1 MAQKRD
7 YYEVLGVSKSASKDE
22 IKSAYRK
29 LAKKYHP
36 DLNKAPDAA
45 EKFKEVQEAYDI
57 LYDDQKRQAYDQF
70 GHAAF
75 EHGEGMGSNPFQG
88 AGFQGQG
95 FSDVNFGDFGDL
107 FSSIFGGGR
116 RSRQN
121 YGPRK
126 GDDELIDIRLS
137 FMDAIRGKMISFPL
151 DYEEVCEACHGSG
164 ARSASDEITCP
175 DCQGRGYVRTQTR
188 SLFGMM
194 SQDVTCPHCGG
205 KGKIIKNPCDKCGGK
220 GYTRIKKNVDVNI
233 PAGIASGQQVRLQG
247 KGSRGE
253 NGGPNGDLYIRV
265 NVMSHK
271 YFQRDGNDIH
281 IEVPISSIDAM
292 LGTDIEVPTV
302 YDNVTL
308 NIPAGIAPNQIL
320 RMKGKGVKAM
330 RGNGAGDE
338 YVHVKIVTPSKLS
351 KEQKELLT
359 RVRASLN
366 AKDDPQN
373 DFKRNFSR

>member
-137 FMDAIRGKMISFPL
+137 FMDAIRGKTISFPL

-164 ARSASDEITCP
+164 ARSASRGAMCGSRPRFATAFRSTPCSDGRRWVP
-175 DCQGRGYVRTQTR
+175 AGRGQSSASSYNNVRE
-188 SLFGMM
+188 
-194 SQDVTCPHCGG
+194 
-205 KGKIIKNPCDKCGGK
+205 
-220 GYTRIKKNVDVNI
+220 
-233 PAGIASGQQVRLQG
+233 VRRCALG
-247 KGSRGE
+247 RRG
-253 NGGPNGDLYIRV
+253 
-265 NVMSHK
+265 
-271 YFQRDGNDIH
+271 
-281 IEVPISSIDAM
+281 
-292 LGTDIEVPTV
+292 
-302 YDNVTL
+302 
-308 NIPAGIAPNQIL
+308 
-320 RMKGKGVKAM
+320 
-330 RGNGAGDE
+330 
-338 YVHVKIVTPSKLS
+338 
-351 KEQKELLT
+351 
-359 RVRASLN
+359 
-366 AKDDPQN
+366 
-373 DFKRNFSR
+373 